1 MSERADR
8 GRVRLGCFLPG
19 CHVSL
24 DVFFHGFIAGESS
37 ERGGA
42 QMREML
48 APHITPSQPPLVR
61 TALAGS
67 WRHPN

>member
-1 MSERADR
+1 
-8 GRVRLGCFLPG
+8 
-19 CHVSL
+19 VSS

-48 APHITPSQPPLVR
+48 APHIAIS
-61 TALAGS
+61 
-67 WRHPN
+67 